1 MELEKIV
8 DCRGRRFLLRV
19 ETSTNPEDYR
29 KYEGI
34 RNDVWGFPDDHLAG
48 PRNLLCEN
56 YFVDGTSLFIG
67 AFRERESGGFLCDAA
82 HLAGF
87 LYGFAGVRDKSL
99 GLCLPENL
107 WFYSQFA
114 GVKPEYRGFGLA
126 VAMKQFQK
134 QAVLELLG
142 IGVIVCTFDPLTAVN
157 AYRNVCRLGMK
168 VEAYKTAVYGGYG
181 GLLNREDVPSDRF
194 FASWDLRAADR
205 PRAESQ
211 RPSPAGETALELAA
225 AGVRGRSGRFN
236 LEVPVSRITSFSRDT
251 VLVPVPEDFYL
262 MLRET
267 DVADPATRRIPVDW
281 RLATREVFLALLE
294 SGYEVSD
301 FIRAAGAGRSP
312 HYVFRK
318 RNRTG

>member
-1 MELEKIV
+1 MEKLV

-19 ETSTNPEDYR
+19 ETSTDPEDYR
-29 KYEGI
+29 KYEDI
-34 RNDVWGFPDDHLAG
+34 RNQVWGFLDDHLAG

-56 YFVDGTSLFIG
+56 YLVDGTSLFIG
-67 AFRERESGGFLCDAA
+67 AFQESEAGGFLYDAA

-99 GLCLPENL
+99 GLRSPENL

-114 GVKPEYRGFGLA
+114 GVKEEYRGFGLG
-126 VAMKQFQK
+126 VAMKEFQG
-134 QAVLELLG
+134 QVVLEVLG
-142 IGVIVCTFDPLTAVN
+142 IGTIVCTFDPLTAVN
-157 AYRNVCRLGMK
+157 AYRNISRLGME

-194 FASWDLRAADR
+194 FASWDLRGKDRSGREGTR
-205 PRAESQ
+205 PRTA
-211 RPSPAGETALELAA
+211 PETALELEAVS
-225 AGVRGRSGRFN
+225 VRGRSGRLN
-236 LEVPVSRITSFSRDT
+236 LEVPVRHATSFSRDT
-251 VLVPVPEDFYL
+251 VLVPIPADFYS

-281 RLATREVFLALLE
+281 RLATRQVFLALLG

-301 FIRAAGAGRSP
+301 FIRAVDAGRGP
-312 HYVFRK
+312 HYIFRK
-318 RNRTG
+318 RTGQG